1 MKTKKSYSFSKYIII
16 QFAIY
21 TLIILGVTLL
31 TYLSINWRL
40 NNSFLVLDD
49 FLLYKEKLEYED
61 YNGIPMAKFPGCDF
75 AIYDENNELIYT
87 TDGDVNDIVDGD
99 DLEFVNDY
107 SGTYYYNIFNYKEKN
122 RDKIYKIYKTLYDT
136 ESNEEIVVG
145 NAKLNE
151 DLEIVDGNLFNEK
164 NSLTERELDLLN
176 GYYNDEQMVE
186 KYEFTTSYDYDTE
199 IGGKR
204 TLLFMSPT
212 FTSESYDT
220 AVADANKVWFIS
232 IPILIIIIIIET
244 YIFNRRVKKSLK
256 ELNRVISSYENEE
269 IIVKDTNLPKEFDE
283 VAESFENLMEKLKK
297 SNEEKMKIYEDKQRS
312 IANLSHDLK
321 TPLTVISGYSKAFL
335 DDLVPDN
342 KKRRYMES
350 INKKALVA
358 TDAIDSLFLYTHM
371 NNSEYNLC
379 REKIDI
385 VTFTKEYLAEKYNE
399 IESAGMDL
407 ELDIEE
413 NKIMFDV
420 DKKAFIRI
428 YENIINNSIKYNK
441 KGTKIYFKM
450 WKDKTLNIVIGD
462 NGIGIDKEIKDK
474 LFEPFVT
481 SNKARTSGEG
491 TGLGLAIVKNF
502 VELHDGE
509 IVLVSKTHKTMKTE
523 FLMKFK
529 I

>member
-1 MKTKKSYSFSKYIII
+1 MKTKKNYSFSKYIII
-16 QFAIY
+16 QFAVY
-21 TLIILGVTLL
+21 TLIILSVTLA
-31 TYLSINWRL
+31 TYLLINWRL

-49 FLLYKEKLEYED
+49 FLKYEDKLKYED
-61 YNGIPMAKFPGCDF
+61 YDGIPMAKFPGCDF
-75 AIYDENNELIYT
+75 AVYDENNELIYT
-87 TDGDVNDIVDGD
+87 TDGDTQDAVSGE
-99 DLEFVNDY
+99 DLEFINDY
-107 SGTYYYNIFNYKEKN
+107 SGTYYFNIFNYKEQN
-122 RDKIYKIYKTLYDT
+122 HDNLYKIYKTTYDK
-136 ESNEEIVVG
+136 ELEEEIVVD

-151 DLEIVDGNLFNEK
+151 DLEVLEGDLFGEK
-164 NSLTERELDLLN
+164 TNITERELELLN

-186 KYEFTTSYDYDTE
+186 KYEFSSVSTS
-199 IGGKR
+199 KR

-212 FTSESYDT
+212 FNTESYD
-220 AVADANKVWFIS
+220 AIVASSNKIWFFA
-232 IPILIIIIIIET
+232 IPFLFMLIGIET
-244 YIFNRRVKKSLK
+244 YVFNRKIKKSLNV
-256 ELNRVISSYENEE
+256 LSGVISSYAEGES
-269 IIVKDTNLPKEFDE
+269 IKRDGNLPKEFEE
-283 VAESFENLMEKLKK
+283 VACSFENLMEKLKK
-297 SNEEKMKIYEDKQRS
+297 SDEEKNKIYEDKQKS

-335 DDLVPDN
+335 DGLVPEN
-342 KKRRYMES
+342 KKRQYMES
-350 INKKALVA
+350 INKKACVA

-399 IESAGMDL
+399 IELAGMSL
-407 ELDIEE
+407 EVEIEE

-420 DKKAFIRI
+420 DKKAFRRI

-450 WKDKTLNIVIGD
+450 WKDKTLNILIGD
-462 NGIGIDKEIKDK
+462 DGIGIDKEIKDK

-509 IVLVSKTHKTMKTE
+509 IVLVSKTHRKMKAE
-523 FLMKFK
+523 FLIKF
-529 I
+529 II

>member
-1 MKTKKSYSFSKYIII
+1 MKIKKNYSFSKYIII

-21 TLIILGVTLL
+21 TLIILGVALL

-61 YNGIPMAKFPGCDF
+61 YDGIPMSKFPGCDF
-75 AIYDENNELIYT
+75 AIYDENNELIFT
-87 TDGDVNDIVDGD
+87 TDGDVNDIVEGD

-122 RDKIYKIYKTLYDT
+122 REKIYKIYKTTYDA
-136 ESNEEIVVG
+136 EIDEEIVIG

-151 DLEIVDGNLFNEK
+151 DLEIVEGNLFNEK
-164 NSLTERELDLLN
+164 NSLTERELNLLN

-186 KYEFTTSYDYDTE
+186 KYEYVTS
-199 IGGKR
+199 GNGLKR

-212 FTSESYDT
+212 FTAESYDS
-220 AVADANKVWFIS
+220 AVSDSSNVWFIS
-232 IPILIIIIIIET
+232 ISILIIIIIIET
-244 YIFNRRVKKSLK
+244 YIFNRRVKKILK
-256 ELNRVISSYENEE
+256 ELNKVISSYENEE
-269 IIVKDTNLPKEFDE
+269 IIVNDTNLPKEFDE

-297 SNEEKMKIYEDKQRS
+297 SNAEKIKIYEDKQKS

-342 KKRRYMES
+342 KKRQYMES
-350 INKKALVA
+350 INKKACVA

-399 IESAGMDL
+399 IESAGMHL
-407 ELDIEE
+407 EVDIEE
-413 NKIMFDV
+413 NKILFDA
-420 DKKAFIRI
+420 DKNAFRRI

-462 NGIGIDKEIKDK
+462 DGIGIDKEIKDK

-481 SNKARTSGEG
+481 SNKARTSGDG

-509 IVLVSKTHKTMKTE
+509 IVLVSKTHRKMKAE

>member
-1 MKTKKSYSFSKYIII
+1 MKIKKNYSFSKYIII

-21 TLIILGVTLL
+21 TLIILEVALL

-61 YNGIPMAKFPGCDF
+61 YDGIPMSKFPGCDF
-75 AIYDENNELIYT
+75 AIYDENNELIFT
-87 TDGDVNDIVDGD
+87 TDGDVNDIVEGD

-122 RDKIYKIYKTLYDT
+122 RDKIYKIYKTTYDA
-136 ESNEEIVVG
+136 EIDEEIVIG

-186 KYEFTTSYDYDTE
+186 KYEYVTSAN
-199 IGGKR
+199 GLKR
-204 TLLFMSPT
+204 TLLFMSPI
-212 FTSESYDT
+212 FTAESYDS
-220 AVADANKVWFIS
+220 AVSDSSNVWFIS
-232 IPILIIIIIIET
+232 IPILIIIIIVET
-244 YIFNRRVKKSLK
+244 YIFNRRVKKILK
-256 ELNRVISSYENEE
+256 ELNKVISSYENEE
-269 IIVKDTNLPKEFDE
+269 IIVNDTNLPKEFDE

-297 SNEEKMKIYEDKQRS
+297 SNAEKIKIYEDKQKS

-342 KKRRYMES
+342 KKRQYMES
-350 INKKALVA
+350 INKKACVA
-358 TDAIDSLFLYTHM
+358 SDAIDSLFLYTHM
-371 NNSEYNLC
+371 NNSEYSLC

-420 DKKAFIRI
+420 DKKAFRRI

-462 NGIGIDKEIKDK
+462 DGIGIDKEIKDR

-509 IVLVSKTHKTMKTE
+509 IVLVSKTHRKMKTE

>member
-21 TLIILGVTLL
+21 TLIILGVALL

-61 YNGIPMAKFPGCDF
+61 YDGIPMSKFPGCDF

-87 TDGDVNDIVDGD
+87 TDGD

-122 RDKIYKIYKTLYDT
+122 RDKIYKIYKTIYDA
-136 ESNEEIVVG
+136 EIDEEIVIG

-151 DLEIVDGNLFNEK
+151 DLEIVEGNLFNEK

-186 KYEFTTSYDYDTE
+186 KYKYVTS
-199 IGGKR
+199 GNGLKR

-212 FTSESYDT
+212 FTAESYDS
-220 AVADANKVWFIS
+220 AVSDSSNVWFIS

-244 YIFNRRVKKSLK
+244 YIFNRRVKKILK
-256 ELNRVISSYENEE
+256 ELNKVISSYENEE
-269 IIVKDTNLPKEFDE
+269 IIVNDTNLPKEFDE

-297 SNEEKMKIYEDKQRS
+297 SNAEKIKIYEDKQKS

-342 KKRRYMES
+342 KKRQYMES
-350 INKKALVA
+350 INKKACVA

-399 IESAGMDL
+399 IESAGMHL
-407 ELDIEE
+407 EVDIEE
-413 NKIMFDV
+413 NKILFDA
-420 DKKAFIRI
+420 DKNAFRRI

-481 SNKARTSGEG
+481 SNKARTSGDG

-502 VELHDGE
+502 VELHDGK
-509 IVLVSKTHKTMKTE
+509 IVLVSKPHRKMKTE

>member
-1 MKTKKSYSFSKYIII
+1 MKIKKNYSFSKYIII

-21 TLIILGVTLL
+21 TLIILGVALL

-61 YNGIPMAKFPGCDF
+61 YDGIPMSKFPGCDF

-87 TDGDVNDIVDGD
+87 TDGDVNDIVNGD

-107 SGTYYYNIFNYKEKN
+107 SGIYYYNIFNYKEKN
-122 RDKIYKIYKTLYDT
+122 RDKIYKIYKTTYDA
-136 ESNEEIVVG
+136 EIDEEIVIG

-186 KYEFTTSYDYDTE
+186 KYEYVTS
-199 IGGKR
+199 GNGLKR
-204 TLLFMSPT
+204 TLLFMSPI
-212 FTSESYDT
+212 FTAESYDS
-220 AVADANKVWFIS
+220 AVSDSSNVWFIS
-232 IPILIIIIIIET
+232 IPILIIIIIVET
-244 YIFNRRVKKSLK
+244 YIFNRRVKKILK
-256 ELNRVISSYENEE
+256 ELNKVISSYENEE
-269 IIVKDTNLPKEFDE
+269 IIVNDTNLPKEFDE

-297 SNEEKMKIYEDKQRS
+297 SNAEKIKIYEDKQKS

-342 KKRRYMES
+342 KKRQYMES
-350 INKKALVA
+350 INKKACVA
-358 TDAIDSLFLYTHM
+358 SDAIDSLFLYTHM
-371 NNSEYNLC
+371 NNSEYSLC

-413 NKIMFDV
+413 NKIMFDA
-420 DKKAFIRI
+420 DKNAFRRI

-462 NGIGIDKEIKDK
+462 DGIGIDKEIKDR

-509 IVLVSKTHKTMKTE
+509 IVLVSKTHRKMKTE